1 MQIKAR
7 KFLSKKDKKLL
18 QTQLSEIYGESIV
31 DLFQKTPN
39 LEEARSDIGKIL
51 LKDNRIWFFSYDD
64 VLVPSIYCL
73 RESALKLPKV
83 IVDVGAIRF
92 ITNGADVMAPGV
104 VFFDE
109 NIHENMIV
117 AIHEE
122 KADTVIAVGLSLI
135 DAQEFEK
142 TKKGK
147 VVKMV
152 HYLKDNIWNFQL

>member
-1 MQIKAR
+1 MQIKGR
-7 KFLSKKDKKLL
+7 KFLSNKDRKLL
-18 QTQLSEIYGESIV
+18 QMKLSEIYGESIV
-31 DLFQKTPN
+31 DLIRNTDN
-39 LEEARSDIGKIL
+39 LEEARSDEGKIL
-51 LKDNRIWFFSYDD
+51 LKENRMWFFSYND
-64 VLVPSIYCL
+64 LLIPSIYCL
-73 RESALKLPKV
+73 RESSMKLPKV
-83 IVDVGAIRF
+83 VVDVGAIRF

-109 NIHENMIV
+109 TIRKDAIV

-122 KADTVIAVGLSLI
+122 RAETIIAVGMSLI

-147 VVKMV
+147 VVKML

>member
-1 MQIKAR
+1 MQIKGR
-7 KFLSKKDKKLL
+7 KFLSNKDKKLL
-18 QTQLSEIYGESIV
+18 QIKLSETYGESII
-31 DLFQKTPN
+31 DFIQNIEN
-39 LEEARSDIGKIL
+39 LEEARADGNKIL
-51 LKDNRIWFFSYDD
+51 LKENRMWFFSYND
-64 VLVPSIYCL
+64 LLIPSIYCL
-73 RESALKLPKV
+73 RESSMKLPKV

-109 NIHENMIV
+109 TIHKDAIV

-122 KADTVIAVGLSLI
+122 RAETIIAVGMSLI

-147 VVKMV
+147 VVKML

>member
-1 MQIKAR
+1 MQIKGR
-7 KFLSKKDKKLL
+7 KFLSNKDKRLL
-18 QTQLSEIYGESIV
+18 QMKLSEIYGESIV
-31 DLFQKTPN
+31 DLIQNTEN
-39 LEEARSDIGKIL
+39 LEEARADEGKIL
-51 LKDNRIWFFSYDD
+51 LKENRMWFFSYND
-64 VLVPSIYCL
+64 LLIPSIYCL
-73 RESALKLPKV
+73 RESSMKLPKV

-109 NIHENMIV
+109 TIRKDAIV

-122 KADTVIAVGLSLI
+122 RAETIIAVGMSLM

-147 VVKMV
+147 VVKML
-152 HYLKDNIWNFQL
+152 HYLKDDIWNFQL